1 MGSLHEAARK
11 GDLQLVKKLVVKG
24 ADVNAKDLSGW
35 TPLHYA
41 AKEGHL
47 EIVQF
52 LVEKGASVNAE
63 DISGWTP
70 LHEAAYCGHLEIARF
85 LAMRGANV
93 NARENID
100 KATPLHYA
108 AREGHLEVARLLIEK
123 GANVNAI
130 DKKGR
135 TPLHYAVKMGHLEVA
150 RLLIEKGANVNA
162 RNNNSETPLHIA
174 THLGY
179 LEIVQLL
186 LKAGADPT
194 LQDSKGRTPL
204 DLAKEK
210 GHVDVVQLLEDWGKG
225 VRSVVVKRTDQT
237 VAPKLQESV
246 YAGLIASVECGGLVE
261 GEWGALRLQLSRSS
275 RLVVEGDVEWLDP
288 GEVQGSVEIPV
299 KPRRSGKVPVAIVA
313 KSGEREERKI
323 IWIEVAESRRMK
335 GATLCPNCWAPQ
347 EPDAKYCW
355 RCGTRLVG

>member
-100 KATPLHYA
+100 KA
-108 AREGHLEVARLLIEK
+108 
-123 GANVNAI
+123 
-130 DKKGR
+130 